1 MKINSFIPNEQIFNT
16 SNENKNNKVSEA
28 GGSDFFKILKDK
40 LNEVNEQQVN
50 ADEMT
55 TKMIQ
60 GEDVEVHDV
69 MLAAAE
75 AQTSLQLAVQ
85 VRNKIVEAIQ
95 EINRMQI

>member
-16 SNENKNNKVSEA
+16 SNENKNSKVSET

-95 EINRMQI
+95 ELNRMQI

>member
-1 MKINSFIPNEQIFNT
+1 MKINSFIPNEQIFNIDNEDSST
-16 SNENKNNKVSEA
+16 KVNENGSE
-28 GGSDFFKILKDK
+28 DFLKILKDK
-40 LNEVNEQQVN
+40 LNDVNNQQIK

-55 TKMIQ
+55 TQMIQ
-60 GEDVEVHDV
+60 GEDVDIHDV
-69 MLAAAE
+69 MLAGAE

>member
-16 SNENKNNKVSEA
+16 SNESKNNKISEA

>member
-1 MKINSFIPNEQIFNT
+1 MKINSFIPGNQIFNT
-16 SNENKNNKVSEA
+16 DNENNDNKVNET

-40 LNEVNEQQVN
+40 LGEVNEKQIN

-69 MLAAAE
+69 MLAGAE

>member
-16 SNENKNNKVSEA
+16 SNENKNSNISETS
-28 GGSDFFKILKDK
+28 GSDFFKILKDK

>member
-16 SNENKNNKVSEA
+16 SNESKNNKISEA

-95 EINRMQI
+95 ELNRMQI

>member
-16 SNENKNNKVSEA
+16 SNDNKNSKVNET

>member
-1 MKINSFIPNEQIFNT
+1 VKINSFIPNEQIFNT
-16 SNENKNNKVSEA
+16 SNDNNNSKVSET

-95 EINRMQI
+95 ELNRMQI

>member
-1 MKINSFIPNEQIFNT
+1 VKINSFIPNEQIFNT
-16 SNENKNNKVSEA
+16 SNENKNSKVSET

>member
-16 SNENKNNKVSEA
+16 SNENKNSKVSET